1 MTSYNRE
8 KLIKYFKS
16 NLCMLPTDYTQTE
29 TNRMTLAFFCLGA
42 LTLLGELENNI
53 TEQNRLDWIDW
64 VYAQQILPTENDD
77 ANDAV
82 CGFRG
87 SSWSGR
93 SFDPHATTCSHVP
106 YDSGHVANTYT
117 ALINLLLLGDDLSRV
132 NRKAITN
139 TLRHL
144 QQQDGSIAPTTG
156 SLERDVRFIY
166 CACAISY
173 MLNDWSGIDRER
185 TLDHIIQLQSYE
197 HAFAQCPKQE
207 AHGGSTFCGTAAL
220 SIMGNLDEG
229 ILNKDQLVQWCLFRQ
244 IGGFQGRPN
253 KLQDVC
259 YGFWIG
265 ASLAMLDS
273 FHLVNYDALKEFL
286 LQSESHVGGFA
297 KDPESFPDVLH
308 SYMGVAILSLM
319 NEPNVQPIHAAL
331 NMPLS
336 AYKHLK
342 ENTIFWKQ

>member
-29 TNRMTLAFFCLGA
+29 T
-42 LTLLGELENNI
+42 
-53 TEQNRLDWIDW
+53 NRLDWIDW

-144 QQQDGSIAPTTG
+144 QQQDGRRIIFSIAPTTG

-244 IGGFQGRPN
+244 IGGFQG
-253 KLQDVC
+253 
-259 YGFWIG
+259 

-273 FHLVNYDALKEFL
+273 FHLVNSDALKEFL
-286 LQSESHVGGFA
+286 LQSESRIGGFA
-297 KDPESFPDVLH
+297 KDPESFPDLLH
-308 SYMGVAILSLM
+308 SYMGVATLSLM

-342 ENTIFWKQ
+342 ENTVFWKQ